1 MLIFSLKIKNICD
14 LAFLRFRI
22 IENVYTC
29 METKPYIPRKKI
41 KGMLEI
47 FRALGNSYRLQI
59 IELLYE
65 KERRPHEFENEL
77 EMTRGGL
84 ERHLKQLVDCG
95 LVEKENFIEAGRAK
109 VKYSLNEETK
119 KFYEKIKRNTEKF
132 LESRRTPKDK
142 REKVKIL
149 ETRVKTLYE
158 SIEEVNRL
166 YKDSQVSEKEYIT
179 IKEGYLRELIEIER
193 EMAQL
198 VQT

>member
-1 MLIFSLKIKNICD
+1 
-14 LAFLRFRI
+14 
-22 IENVYTC
+22 
-29 METKPYIPRKKI
+29 
-41 KGMLEI
+41 MLEI
-47 FRALGNSYRLQI
+47 FRALANSYRLQI
-59 IELLYE
+59 VELLYE

-109 VKYSLNEETK
+109 VKYSLSEESREFYGKTK
-119 KFYEKIKRNTEKF
+119 RMTEKF
-132 LESRRTPKDK
+132 LKTKRTPQDK
-142 REKVKIL
+142 REKIRIL
-149 ETRVKTLYE
+149 ETRLKTLYE

-166 YKDSQVSEKEYIT
+166 HKDSQVTEKEFIT

-198 VQT
+198 LQTV

>member
-1 MLIFSLKIKNICD
+1 MKTN
-14 LAFLRFRI
+14 
-22 IENVYTC
+22 T
-29 METKPYIPRKKI
+29 
-41 KGMLEI
+41 MLEI
-47 FRALGNSYRLQI
+47 FRALANSYRLRI
-59 IELLYE
+59 MELLYE

-109 VKYSLNEETK
+109 VKYFLSEEAKEFFERTK
-119 KFYEKIKRNTEKF
+119 KMAEKF
-132 LESRRTPKDK
+132 LKTRRTPQSK
-142 REKVKIL
+142 REHIKIL
-149 ETRVKTLYE
+149 ETRLKTLYE

-166 YKDSQVSEKEYIT
+166 HKDSQVTEREYIT
-179 IKEGYLRELIEIER
+179 VKEGYLRELIEIER

>member
-1 MLIFSLKIKNICD
+1 
-14 LAFLRFRI
+14 
-22 IENVYTC
+22 
-29 METKPYIPRKKI
+29 
-41 KGMLEI
+41 MLEI

-59 IELLYE
+59 VELLYE

-95 LVEKENFIEAGRAK
+95 LIEKENFIEEGRAK
-109 VKYSLNEETK
+109 VKYFLSDEAKEFYEKTKKTTK
-119 KFYEKIKRNTEKF
+119 KFMKTK
-132 LESRRTPKDK
+132 RTPQDR

-149 ETRVKTLYE
+149 ETRVKTLYD

-166 YKDSQVSEKEYIT
+166 YKDSQVTEKEYIT
-179 IKEGYLRELIEIER
+179 IKEGYLRELIEIEK

-198 VQT
+198 VQP

>member
-1 MLIFSLKIKNICD
+1 MKK
-14 LAFLRFRI
+14 
-22 IENVYTC
+22 EN
-29 METKPYIPRKKI
+29 
-41 KGMLEI
+41 MLEI
-47 FRALGNSYRLQI
+47 FRALANSYRLQI
-59 IELLYE
+59 VELLYE

-109 VKYSLNEETK
+109 VKYSLSEESREFYGKTK
-119 KFYEKIKRNTEKF
+119 RMTEKF
-132 LESRRTPKDK
+132 LKTKRTPQDK
-142 REKVKIL
+142 REKIRIL
-149 ETRVKTLYE
+149 ETRLKTLYE

-166 YKDSQVSEKEYIT
+166 HKDSQVTEKEFIT

-198 VQT
+198 LQTV

>member
-1 MLIFSLKIKNICD
+1 
-14 LAFLRFRI
+14 
-22 IENVYTC
+22 
-29 METKPYIPRKKI
+29 
-41 KGMLEI
+41 MLEI
-47 FRALGNSYRLQI
+47 FRALANSYRLQI

-109 VKYSLNEETK
+109 VKYSLSEETRE
-119 KFYEKIKRNTEKF
+119 FYGKTKRMTEKF
-132 LESRRTPKDK
+132 LKTKRTPQDK
-142 REKVKIL
+142 REKIKIL
-149 ETRVKTLYE
+149 ETRLKTLYE
-158 SIEEVNRL
+158 SIEEVNRFH
-166 YKDSQVSEKEYIT
+166 KDGQVTEKEFIT

-198 VQT
+198 LQTV

>member
-1 MLIFSLKIKNICD
+1 
-14 LAFLRFRI
+14 
-22 IENVYTC
+22 
-29 METKPYIPRKKI
+29 
-41 KGMLEI
+41 MLEI
-47 FRALGNSYRLQI
+47 FRALANSYRLQI

-109 VKYSLNEETK
+109 VKYSLSEEAREFYGKTK
-119 KFYEKIKRNTEKF
+119 RMTEKF
-132 LESRRTPKDK
+132 LKTKRTPQDK
-142 REKVKIL
+142 REKIRIL
-149 ETRVKTLYE
+149 ETRLKTLYE
-158 SIEEVNRL
+158 SIEEVNRFHR
-166 YKDSQVSEKEYIT
+166 DGQITEKEFIT

-198 VQT
+198 LQTV